1 MIDFREGLAR
11 VSVAGSVFLI
21 RDIDRSW
28 NIATPAG
35 NAFSRLLLAESDLR
49 AYYSARNGAYF
60 DKHVRKAG
68 RFSYFINKWLFF
80 VLLGVFALR
89 HRRVSRFRL
98 IVSAVREGGLGHF
111 GRNDGMLS

>member
-11 VSVAGSVFLI
+11 VSVAGRVFLI

-28 NIATPAG
+28 NVATPAG
-35 NAFSRLLLAESDLR
+35 NAFSRLLLAKSDLR

-68 RFSYFINKWLFF
+68 RFSYSINKWLFF

-98 IVSAVREGGLGHF
+98 IVSAVREGELGHF